1 MNADSKPLATEIC
14 TEHEQLSD
22 CTTASRRIHS
32 ELDLHFAPALSQ
44 VAQQPGLCWLVS
56 VQQEKRT
63 SSFASVIHSDMHVM
77 HAKMNI
83 CACLTILPQMME
95 FWNLYDNPG
104 RRAKSQEWHATQM
117 TFATFEPN
125 MNQVVMRE
133 SVPGRM
139 PKL

>member
-1 MNADSKPLATEIC
+1 MKADSKPLGTEIC

-22 CTTASRRIHS
+22 CTTASRWIHS
-32 ELDLHFAPALSQ
+32 ELDLHFRA
-44 VAQQPGLCWLVS
+44 AQQPGLCWWLVS
-56 VQQEKRT
+56 VQQEKHT
-63 SSFASVIHSDMHVM
+63 SSFASVIHSDMHIM
-77 HAKMNI
+77 HAKINI
-83 CACLTILPQMME
+83 CACLTILPQTME

-104 RRAKSQEWHATQM
+104 RRANNQEWHATQM